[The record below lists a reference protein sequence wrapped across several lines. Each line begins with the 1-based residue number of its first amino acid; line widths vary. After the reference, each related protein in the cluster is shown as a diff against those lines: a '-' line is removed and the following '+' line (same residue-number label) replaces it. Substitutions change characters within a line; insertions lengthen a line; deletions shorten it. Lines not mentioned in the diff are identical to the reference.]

1 MKTDAHV
8 LGCEPGFWVVS
19 CCSRHIRITTRTQQT
34 LMLLIISELTQ
45 NRIWISECIY
55 ELYVYIFN
63 PYPILVRS
71 AYYYVAKCWRAPRTC
86 LQSWQTTQSRDL
98 LFMYMRCV
106 PYNLP
111 YWLCL
116 SPHPKPS
123 CRWCRWST
131 VMATMKKTRY
141 LKINTFMQH
150 KPIPSLLHIKN
161 RMRIRNIHTNYRCIL
176 FYHIRFS
183 LFYY

>member
-8 LGCEPGFWVVS
+8 LGCEPGFLVVS

-106 PYNLP
+106 PYNLH

-116 SPHPKPS
+116 SPHPKPPG
-123 CRWCRWST
+123 RWCKMIYCTSRIEDIKNNLVHYAYSEVSSLT
-131 VMATMKKTRY
+131 KSF
-141 LKINTFMQH
+141 LTFMSCQIH
-150 KPIPSLLHIKN
+150 VSMSL
-161 RMRIRNIHTNYRCIL
+161 YRT
-176 FYHIRFS
+176 
-183 LFYY
+183 YYI

>member
-1 MKTDAHV
+1 MHYTYTSLIHILFWFV
-8 LGCEPGFWVVS
+8 LL
-19 CCSRHIRITTRTQQT
+19 ITTS
-34 LMLLIISELTQ
+34 L
-45 NRIWISECIY
+45 
-55 ELYVYIFN
+55 
-63 PYPILVRS
+63 S
-71 AYYYVAKCWRAPRTC
+71 AGVLHVPACNHDRPPC
-86 LQSWQTTQSRDL
+86 RDL

-123 CRWCRWST
+123 RHRYGQST
-131 VMATMKKTRY
+131 CTSIMKKTRY

-161 RMRIRNIHTNYRCIL
+161 RMRIRNIHTNYRCSITFGFLCFSYIL
-176 FYHIRFS
+176 PP
-183 LFYY
+183 

>member
-1 MKTDAHV
+1 MLPQAHSHYDSHAADTNAPDNMLTHIKSGYEFLNV
-8 LGCEPGFWVVS
+8 YMRYTNTFLI
-19 CCSRHIRITTRTQQT
+19 HIRFCSLCI
-34 LMLLIISELTQ
+34 LLRRKVLACSTYLLASMTDHP
-45 NRIWISECIY
+45 C
-55 ELYVYIFN
+55 
-63 PYPILVRS
+63 
-71 AYYYVAKCWRAPRTC
+71 
-86 LQSWQTTQSRDL
+86 RDL

-106 PYNLP
+106 PYNHP

-116 SPHPKPS
+116 SPTRSRSGHR
-123 CRWCRWST
+123 CGQST